1 MFLRGCCATGKGP
14 GAREGF
20 RRPVRR
26 WSPYAFWIASG
37 EVQRGLYAQSGGQ
50 PGHAAAWEDDGVNA
64 ATGDFYRATRRTLE
78 AAFVRPRHDG
88 YMAFQNAASKRLN
101 AGLLSGERPAA
112 IVADLDRLYRES
124 F

>member
-1 MFLRGCCATGKGP
+1 M
-14 GAREGF
+14 
-20 RRPVRR
+20 
-26 WSPYAFWIASG
+26 
-37 EVQRGLYAQSGGQ
+37 
-50 PGHAAAWEDDGVNA
+50 NA

-78 AAFVRPRHDG
+78 AAFVRPRHAG
-88 YMAFQNAASKRLN
+88 YMAFQDAASKRLN